1 MDTTAAFSRDV
12 IHLETPIKPTGE
24 ALSIRRFADE
34 AHKRGAY
41 LIIDSTLRPPGLQDP
56 FALGADIIMHS
67 GTKYFGGHYD
77 LLCGTLSIQ
86 PAREESW
93 FKTLHEQRTILGSVL
108 GSMEVWLGLRS
119 LRTLELR
126 VRRQSENAT
135 ALVLWLYECLKSEF
149 DYVVKKIVAAVRH
162 AGLQEGDMD

>member
-1 MDTTAAFSRDV
+1 
-12 IHLETPIKPTGE
+12 
-24 ALSIRRFADE
+24 
-34 AHKRGAY
+34 
-41 LIIDSTLRPPGLQDP
+41 
-56 FALGADIIMHS
+56 MHS
-67 GTKYFGGHYD
+67 GTKCFGGHYD

-149 DYVVKKIVAAVRH
+149 DYVVKKIVAA
-162 AGLQEGDMD
+162 GDMPVFRRGIWISCENENRMSLGRCFVLR

>member
-1 MDTTAAFSRDV
+1 
-12 IHLETPIKPTGE
+12 
-24 ALSIRRFADE
+24 
-34 AHKRGAY
+34 
-41 LIIDSTLRPPGLQDP
+41 
-56 FALGADIIMHS
+56 MHS